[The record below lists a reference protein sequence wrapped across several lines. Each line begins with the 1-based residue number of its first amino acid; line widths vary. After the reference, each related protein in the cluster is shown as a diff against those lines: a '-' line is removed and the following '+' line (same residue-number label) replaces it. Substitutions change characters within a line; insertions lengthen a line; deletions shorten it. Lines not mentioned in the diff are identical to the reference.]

1 MTFPPNSSIRGFDFN
16 YNPQF
21 GPYGD
26 VYIAEYGST
35 IHTQVGDTI
44 SYANAG
50 HRISKID
57 MKSRTI
63 STFAINRTGFPA
75 SLSSGGGLERL
86 AHLLF
91 GPDGAMYVVDT
102 GLNIPGNPEGFIPNT
117 GVIWRVTRT
126 G

>member
-1 MTFPPNSSIRGFDFN
+1 M
-16 YNPQF
+16 
-21 GPYGD
+21 
-26 VYIAEYGST
+26 YIAEYGST
-35 IHTQVGDTI
+35 IHTQVGDAI

-75 SLSSGGGLERL
+75 SLSNGGGLERL

-91 GPDGAMYVVDT
+91 GPDGAMYIVDT
-102 GLNIPGNPEGFIPNT
+102 GLNIQGIRMGLF
-117 GVIWRVTRT
+117 RTR
-126 G
+126 GSSGG